1 MASGPMPTKPSQR
14 AMANSL
20 ASRGA
25 WFPSRFAGWEGAW
38 RWPSAGARA
47 PITSR
52 VAVKESSRAWRGRGH
67 ARRNACGEEQRSV
80 VCGSSR
86 AARRS
91 YLEIEP
97 TASGETTAA
106 TRRAPPPGG
115 RRGAHGVSPRRTE
128 ELAAR
133 AGRGRLCGV
142 RRVGVGEGLRRVCS
156 SAGTGLTEEGR
167 RRVGAICN
175 DAYGHLEIAR
185 ARGLVDAYFEDNSF
199 GRLHR
204 ARLGEEGFLR
214 RRFVAPD
221 TRSWVRQHRNTTNR
235 AIARARVPC
244 AT

>member
-1 MASGPMPTKPSQR
+1 MYCFLRGKAIPECRSGLFCHFSAASLQKQAHNQATQTKPPIMASGPMPTKPSQR

-106 TRRAPPPGG
+106 TRRAPPPGVAAALTVCRRDG
-115 RRGAHGVSPRRTE
+115 RKNWLHAPGG
-128 ELAAR
+128 
-133 AGRGRLCGV
+133 GDICGV

-167 RRVGAICN
+167 RRVGAICKG
-175 DAYGHLEIAR
+175 AYGHLEIAR
-185 ARGLVDAYFEDNSF
+185 ARGLVDAYFEDNSL
-199 GRLHR
+199 GRL
-204 ARLGEEGFLR
+204 
-214 RRFVAPD
+214 
-221 TRSWVRQHRNTTNR
+221 
-235 AIARARVPC
+235 
-244 AT
+244 